1 MKQFFTL
8 LAAVLFT
15 ATTVAQVGINTE
27 TPDPSAALDIVSTTG
42 GLLVPRMTAAKRGG
56 IKATQGLIIFCT
68 DCASNEGELQVR
80 LTSSWISLHDGGDV
94 NDPPVVGDFYGG
106 GVVFYILQENDIGY
120 DAGKTHGLIAA
131 VEDQSPGIAW
141 IIGGNTQTTSNGGT
155 SALIGKGQAN
165 TRAMMR
171 QDGYEGGAAQ
181 VCDDYSIAADRIM
194 YTDWFLPSKDELNKM
209 YLKMTNINNIALLNG
224 GSNFADPYLYW
235 SSTESGSDFAWD
247 QDFIFDEQNQPGK
260 YRTFSVRAVR
270 AF

>member
-106 GVVFYILQENDIGY
+106 GVVFYLLGPLDTGY
-120 DAGKTHGLIAA
+120 VEGETHGLVVSMSDVGPSVEWGCFPDDLQNVPNVPASGGVPFGLGAEIGDGISNTNAILLDCPGAPAA
-131 VEDQSPGIAW
+131 LATG
-141 IIGGNTQTTSNGGT
+141 
-155 SALIGKGQAN
+155 ALG
-165 TRAMMR
+165 
-171 QDGYEGGAAQ
+171 E
-181 VCDDYSIAADRIM
+181 
-194 YTDWFLPSKDELNKM
+194 DWFLPSINELNQM
-209 YLKMTNINNIALLNG
+209 YINKTTLEAVDG
-224 GSNFADPYLYW
+224 FSPFSNYDW
-235 SSTESGSDFAWD
+235 SSTEADNVSAWR
-247 QDFIFDEQNQPGK
+247 QSFDGGTQTNYNKGIPGN
-260 YRTFSVRAVR
+260 VRAVR

>member
-106 GVVFYILQENDIGY
+106 GVVFYLLGPLDTGY
-120 DAGKTHGLIAA
+120 VEGETHGLVVSMSDVGPSVEWGCFPDDLQNVPNVPASGGVPFGLGAEIGDGISNTNAILLDCPGAPAA
-131 VEDQSPGIAW
+131 
-141 IIGGNTQTTSNGGT
+141 
-155 SALIGKGQAN
+155 L
-165 TRAMMR
+165 
-171 QDGYEGGAAQ
+171 AAR
-181 VCDDYSIAADRIM
+181 SLGE
-194 YTDWFLPSKDELNKM
+194 DWFLPSINELKKIYDNKTT
-209 YLKMTNINNIALLNG
+209 LEGVSGFIAF
-224 GSNFADPYLYW
+224 SNYYW
-235 SSTESGSDFAWD
+235 SSTEYDVNVAWYQGFVVGIQYDFSKSLTYD
-247 QDFIFDEQNQPGK
+247 
-260 YRTFSVRAVR
+260 VRAVR